1 MVCYVKNGSKGVMV
15 KAVQVKLSSLG
26 FYKAKIDSIAGP
38 ITVAAIKAY
47 QKSKK
52 LVVDGCIGDIT
63 WKSLFGVPYPQTV
76 KKSTSSGSAA
86 PIYNSDKDPF
96 LKSLAAAIGGKFNS
110 LTEAYNL
117 IRKNESYA
125 NYQLDQ
131 KAQAEAV
138 ASLAKNTGLNCV
150 DYSQIM
156 AAVCDKLNKVAK
168 KGYSYRYVR
177 TYCVKSKTGHVYL
190 ESKGA
195 ELGTSWVAV
204 DAAAGASAGSKYQ
217 IGKAWCMDYP
227 DKIYNQDY
235 LKLDDGI

>member
-26 FYKAKIDSIAGP
+26 FYKGSIDSWCGP
-38 ITVAAIKAY
+38 VLTAAIKNY
-47 QKSKK
+47 QKNKK
-52 LVVDGCIGDIT
+52 LVQDGCVGEIT

-86 PIYNSDKDPF
+86 PVYNSDKDPF
-96 LKSLAAAIGGKFNS
+96 LKSLAAAIGGKFNTLS
-110 LTEAYNL
+110 ECYNL

-125 NYQLDQ
+125 NYQLDK

-138 ASLAKNTGLNCV
+138 ASLARNTGLNCV

-156 AAVCDKLNKVAK
+156 AAVCDKLNEVAY
-168 KGYSYRYVR
+168 KGYAYRYVR

-195 ELGTSWVAV
+195 ELGQSWVSV
-204 DAAAGASAGSKYQ
+204 DAAAGASAGSKYP
-217 IGKAWCMDYP
+217 IGKAWCSDYP
-227 DKIYNQDY
+227 EKIYNQDY